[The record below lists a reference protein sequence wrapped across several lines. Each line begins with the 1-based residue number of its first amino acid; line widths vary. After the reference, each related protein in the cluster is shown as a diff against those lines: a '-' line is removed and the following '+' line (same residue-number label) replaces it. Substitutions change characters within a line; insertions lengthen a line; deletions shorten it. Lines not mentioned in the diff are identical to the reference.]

1 MLIKKALIL
10 ILIVYTQSL
19 YDKPYDFN
27 SQINIPFNENSCF
40 PSKEETINSLN
51 ENFNIKT
58 NNPSNKEKF
67 IIGPCNPI
75 LFIPGIY
82 GSRLV
87 LSVNCKNL
95 YKNEIDKLM
104 DIRIFCGN
112 KVCKNLKEENEEHT
126 LFAAITDQ
134 AFTLLNIGNNK
145 YSACLGYFMQ
155 YFNKEEQCP
164 IIQENKNEKNKN
176 KRTCLQS
183 NNIRITTYGTS
194 KNTKKNSKCGL
205 KGITNLIQTEFD
217 FLDNK
222 INSGAA
228 ALYKPAIDYF
238 KNIGYEEG
246 FSMSGLPY
254 DYRQFVSNNK
264 FAKEAFKY
272 QIERLYNNTGK
283 KVLIVAHSYGNLIT
297 LNNLLDDNNKDLLS
311 KIKKFLCFAPPIAG
325 SSTLLDIFLKGMR
338 AWGLKFNLFG
348 KEITIANYDIFGQFM
363 MYYSMPTLVELRP
376 LPIINKILNG
386 YDDYFDFAQAINER
400 INLEDNCYDVNC
412 NSSFIKENSE
422 KFNKIFNSYY
432 PDLNEEEC
440 KYKNN
445 KNDNIKELNHPCR
458 MEIYNIGKCPSVII
472 PNEFFK
478 PKSSDIKSLCGIR
491 NSSFYYA
498 EDCDFSNE
506 DKKCLNEIYMN
517 KGPYPFDDKEKVN
530 FLIKR
535 FNKKFSKFFGKKIDE
550 NYFEKKESLQKKV
563 HTLLEEHNK
572 ISKTKDLP
580 IPPIDTNVIYTKYN
594 PSKDSFIYDEKKKDS
609 FSNEEILF
617 SGGDDTVQSWSSL
630 LTGFKW
636 LYDKKKNNLKQDI
649 KIIEYC
655 STLGKNNKYAFDK
668 NKKYLDNFTALS
680 CDCIND
686 KNEYT
691 GKNDNCGHSAMMSDS
706 HIIKYI
712 EFEVRN
718 ENENRIITEDRKF
731 ALFNVKNDIN
741 NIQECNEQLKKIHDK
756 Y

>member
-1 MLIKKALIL
+1 MLVKKVLIL
-10 ILIVYTQSL
+10 ILINFSQSL
-19 YDKPYDFN
+19 YDKPYDLF
-27 SQINIPFNENSCF
+27 SEIKIPFNENSCF
-40 PSKEETINSLN
+40 PSNEETINSLN

-95 YKNEIDKLM
+95 YENEIDKLM
-104 DIRIFCGN
+104 DIRIFCG
-112 KVCKNLKEENEEHT
+112 KQVCKNLKEENEEHT

-134 AFTLLNIGNNK
+134 AFTLLNVGNNK

-164 IIQENKNEKNKN
+164 IIKENENNNKNINNNKN

-183 NNIRITTYGTS
+183 NNIRITIYGAS
-194 KNTKKNSKCGL
+194 KKTKKNSKCGL
-205 KGITNLIQTEFD
+205 KGITNLIQTEID
-217 FLDNK
+217 YLDNM

-238 KNIGYEEG
+238 KKIGYEEG

-264 FAKEAFKY
+264 FAKEAFRY

-297 LNNLLDDNNKDLLS
+297 LNNLLDYNNKDLLL
-311 KIKKFLCFAPPIAG
+311 KIKKILCFAPPIAG

-386 YDDYFDFAQAINER
+386 YKDYFDFAQALNER
-400 INLEDNCYDVNC
+400 INLEDKCYDINC

-472 PNEFFK
+472 PNKFFK
-478 PKSSDIKSLCGIR
+478 PKSSNIKSLCGIR
-491 NSSFYYA
+491 NSSLYYA
-498 EDCDFSNE
+498 EDCDFNNE

-517 KGPYPFDDKEKVN
+517 KGPYSFDDKEKVN

-535 FNKKFSKFFGKKIDE
+535 FNKKYSKFFGKKIDE

-572 ISKTKDLP
+572 IS
-580 IPPIDTNVIYTKYN
+580 
-594 PSKDSFIYDEKKKDS
+594 
-609 FSNEEILF
+609 
-617 SGGDDTVQSWSSL
+617 
-630 LTGFKW
+630 
-636 LYDKKKNNLKQDI
+636 
-649 KIIEYC
+649 
-655 STLGKNNKYAFDK
+655 
-668 NKKYLDNFTALS
+668 
-680 CDCIND
+680 
-686 KNEYT
+686 
-691 GKNDNCGHSAMMSDS
+691 
-706 HIIKYI
+706 IKYQKLKI
-712 EFEVRN
+712 YQFH
-718 ENENRIITEDRKF
+718 
-731 ALFNVKNDIN
+731 
-741 NIQECNEQLKKIHDK
+741 QLILM
-756 Y
+756 